1 VKNNRVSKVKGVKI
15 SDQKEKKKK
24 KKNIIYLSSGEDA
37 LGSFDVISETSAGTS
52 DATITK

>member
-15 SDQKEKKKK
+15 SDQKEKE

>member
-1 VKNNRVSKVKGVKI
+1 VLKSVIKKK
-15 SDQKEKKKK
+15 KKKK